1 MSSTATNSD
10 TPADGSSSTYSWFV
24 VAAVSLLQIGSYI
37 DRQVITLLV
46 EPMRRDFGIGD
57 TEVSLLL
64 GFAFAV
70 FYAVMAIPAGR
81 LADRYSRVTLIV
93 VSVIFWTFA
102 TLWCMVAEGYR
113 GLFIARMLVGL
124 GEAALIPA
132 GFSLLSDYFRPGK
145 LGLATSTVTGASF
158 LGSGIALAAG
168 GYIISRLPAAEF
180 VSLPI
185 VGDIR
190 SWQLAFGFASI
201 PSVIFL
207 GLFLF
212 VREPARTGRVVTE
225 NKSIS
230 MLDALKYLRADK
242 ALWSSVFIGM
252 AMIGAFQYGLTAW
265 VPTFF
270 IRSYGWNTAE
280 IGQLYGAVFLICG
293 TSGTLTGGWLCDR
306 LFQTFGRRT
315 FVVTPLLS
323 ASLSVPLVLGFAL
336 GGSGLVSAIMLV
348 PLTFVGTI
356 AFGAAI
362 ASIPS
367 LAPNQIRG
375 QLVAVY
381 MLFST
386 IIGQGCGPWLI
397 AVFTEQVMGD
407 PQALN
412 VSLGVVGASL
422 LVLASLIL
430 WGGARAISSSAETGT
445 ETRLIEKEQRA

>member
-1 MSSTATNSD
+1 MSKGGRRAAID
-10 TPADGSSSTYSWFV
+10 PAYSWFV

-46 EPMRRDFGIGD
+46 EPMREDFGIGD
-57 TEVSLLL
+57 TQVSLLL

-81 LADRYSRVTLIV
+81 LADRYSRVRLIIA
-93 VSVIFWTFA
+93 SVFFWTLA

-132 GFSLLSDYFRPGK
+132 AFSLLSDYFRPGK

-158 LGSGIALAAG
+158 LGSGVALALG
-168 GYIISRLPAAEF
+168 GYVISRLPSAQF
-180 VSLPI
+180 ITLPL
-185 VGDIR
+185 VGDVR

-201 PSVIFL
+201 PSVVFL

-212 VREPARTGRVVTE
+212 VREPARSGQLAPREKGV
-225 NKSIS
+225 SIQE
-230 MLDALKYLRADK
+230 ALKYLGADK
-242 ALWSSVFIGM
+242 ALWTSVFIGM

-270 IRSYGWNTAE
+270 IRSYGWTTAE
-280 IGQLYGAVFLICG
+280 IGQLYGATFLICG
-293 TSGTLTGGWLCDR
+293 TSGTVTGGWLCDR
-306 LFQTFGRRT
+306 LFQHFGRRT
-315 FVVTPLLS
+315 FVITPLLS
-323 ASLSVPLVLGFAL
+323 AGLSIPLVLGFAL

-348 PLTFVGTI
+348 PLTFIGTM

-367 LAPNQIRG
+367 LAPNQMRG

-381 MLFST
+381 ILFST

-397 AVFTEQVMGD
+397 AVFTEYVLGD
-407 PQALN
+407 PQAIRL
-412 VSLGVVGASL
+412 SIGVVSTSL
-422 LVLASLIL
+422 LVLAAIIL
-430 WGGARAISSSAETGT
+430 AGGARAMSGPSIDMGAAKT
-445 ETRLIEKEQRA
+445 EQLP

>member
-1 MSSTATNSD
+1 MATLSNSNAADTQSTA
-10 TPADGSSSTYSWFV
+10 GYSWFV

-70 FYAVMAIPAGR
+70 FYALMAVPAGR

-93 VSVIFWTFA
+93 ISVIFWTFA

-113 GLFIARMLVGL
+113 GLFVARMLVGM

-132 GFSLLSDYFRPGK
+132 AFSLLSDYFRPGK

-168 GYIISRLPAAEF
+168 GFIISRLPAAEF
-180 VSLPI
+180 VTLP
-185 VGDIR
+185 VFGDIR

-212 VREPARTGRVVTE
+212 VREPARSGRLAQHDDST
-225 NKSIS
+225 S
-230 MLDALKYLRADK
+230 MFGAFEYLRKDWAM
-242 ALWSSVFIGM
+242 WSSVFLGM

-293 TSGTLTGGWLCDR
+293 TSGTVTGGWLCDR
-306 LFQTFGRRT
+306 LFKSFGRRT
-315 FVVTPLLS
+315 FVITPLLS

-336 GGSGLVSAIMLV
+336 ADSGTVSAVMLV
-348 PLTFVGTI
+348 PLTFVGTM

-397 AVFTEQVMGD
+397 AVFTEYVMGD

-430 WGGARAISSSAETGT
+430 WGGTRAISSSPVSTTQSG
-445 ETRLIEKEQRA
+445 

>member
-1 MSSTATNSD
+1 VSD
-10 TPADGSSSTYSWFV
+10 THGDGASTGYCWFV

-81 LADRYSRVTLIV
+81 LADRYSRVRLIV
-93 VSVIFWTFA
+93 VSVIFWTLA

-132 GFSLLSDYFRPGK
+132 GFSLLSDYFRPGR

-158 LGSGIALAAG
+158 LGSGVALAAG
-168 GYIISRLPAAEF
+168 GFIISRLPGTEF
-180 VSLPI
+180 VTLPI
-185 VGDIR
+185 VGEIR

-201 PSVIFL
+201 PSVVFL
-207 GLFLF
+207 TLFLF
-212 VREPARTGRVVTE
+212 VREPARSGQLAQDAGGR
-225 NKSIS
+225 S
-230 MLDALKYLRADK
+230 MFDALKYLRKDWAM
-242 ALWSSVFIGM
+242 WTSVFLGM

-293 TSGTLTGGWLCDR
+293 TSGTVTGGWLCDR
-306 LFQTFGRRT
+306 LFKSFGRRT
-315 FVVTPLLS
+315 FVITPLLS
-323 ASLSVPLVLGFAL
+323 ASLSVPLVLVFAL
-336 GGSGLVSAIMLV
+336 GGSGTVSAVMLV
-348 PLTFVGTI
+348 PLTFVGTM

-386 IIGQGCGPWLI
+386 IIGQGCGPWVI
-397 AVFTEQVMGD
+397 AVFTEYVMGD

-422 LVLASLIL
+422 LALASLIL
-430 WGGARAISSSAETGT
+430 WGGARAISSSPVSAAQPG
-445 ETRLIEKEQRA
+445 

>member
-1 MSSTATNSD
+1 MSNATRGAGTD
-10 TPADGSSSTYSWFV
+10 PAYSWFV

-57 TEVSLLL
+57 TQISLLL

-70 FYAVMAIPAGR
+70 FYAIMAVPAGR
-81 LADRYSRVTLIV
+81 LADRYSRVRLIV
-93 VSVIFWTFA
+93 ISVVFWTLA

-132 GFSLLSDYFRPGK
+132 AFSLLSDYFRPGK

-158 LGSGIALAAG
+158 LGSGIALALG
-168 GYIISRLPAAEF
+168 GYVISRLPGSEF
-180 VSLPI
+180 TTLP
-185 VGDIR
+185 VFGEVR

-201 PSVIFL
+201 PSVVFL
-207 GLFLF
+207 ALFLF
-212 VREPARTGRVVTE
+212 VREPPRSGQLAQRQKGV
-225 NKSIS
+225 S
-230 MLDALKYLRADK
+230 MLEALNYLRTDK
-242 ALWSSVFIGM
+242 AMWSSVFIGM

-293 TSGTLTGGWLCDR
+293 TSGTVTGGWLCDR
-306 LFQTFGRRT
+306 LYKHFGRRT
-315 FVVTPLLS
+315 FVITPLLS
-323 ASLSVPLVLGFAL
+323 ACLSVPLILGFAL
-336 GGSGLVSAIMLV
+336 GGSGLVSAVMLV
-348 PLTFVGTI
+348 PLTFIGTM

-367 LAPNQIRG
+367 LVPNQMRG
-375 QLVAVY
+375 QLIAVY
-381 MLFST
+381 ILFST

-397 AVFTEQVMGD
+397 AVFTEYVLGD
-407 PQALN
+407 PQAIRLSIAV
-412 VSLGVVGASL
+412 VSTSL
-422 LVLASLIL
+422 LVLAAIIL
-430 WGGARAISSSAETGT
+430 GLGARAMSGEVAGSRHG
-445 ETRLIEKEQRA
+445 KQEQGV